1 MVRRSSRFP
10 VLAGLGLALAAAIA
24 APVVL
29 QAKPPAAPAPSPM
42 AEAKASGYLTPS
54 QLPDSLLLVPPPP
67 AMGSPGRA
75 LDEAVNQEAR
85 AMRGT
90 PRFALAAQDAE
101 LHFPGAAN
109 HFSCPLGVQVSVEH
123 TPHLYRLLQRVAE
136 DAGDAA
142 EKAKAYYHVP
152 RPFMDNGEAS
162 CTPADEAEL
171 RPNGSYPSGHTSIGW
186 AWAQVLSEAD
196 PARTDALMARGRS
209 YGESRI
215 VCNVHWQ
222 SDVLA
227 SRIVGAATVA
237 RLQDNPQFRA
247 DLDGARK
254 EIAAARAQGLKPAK
268 DCAAEAETLQVRPAS
283 AL

>member
-1 MVRRSSRFP
+1 MLRRSSRFP
-10 VLAGLGLALAAAIA
+10 LLAGLGLALTAAIA
-24 APVVL
+24 APALL
-29 QAKPPAAPAPSPM
+29 QAKPPAATASKPM
-42 AEAKASGYLTPS
+42 AEAKTSGYLTPA

-67 AMGSPGRA
+67 AKGSPGRA
-75 LDEAVNQEAR
+75 LDEAVNKEAL
-85 AMRGT
+85 AMRGS
-90 PRFALAAQDAE
+90 PRFALAAQDAQ

-109 HFSCPLGVQVSVEH
+109 HFSCPLGIQVSAAH
-123 TPHLYRLLQRVAE
+123 TPHLYQLLLRVAQ

-152 RPFMDNGEAS
+152 RPFMDNGLAS
-162 CTPADEAEL
+162 CTPADEAAL

-209 YGESRI
+209 YGESRM

-227 SRIVGAATVA
+227 SRIVAAATVA
-237 RLQDNPQFRA
+237 KLQDNPQFRA
-247 DLDGARK
+247 DLEGARK
-254 EIAAARAQGLKPAK
+254 EIAAARAQGLTPAK
-268 DCAAEAETLQVRPAS
+268 DCAVEAKTLQVRPAS

>member
-1 MVRRSSRFP
+1 MP
-10 VLAGLGLALAAAIA
+10 LHAGLGLALSAAIA
-24 APVVL
+24 APALL
-29 QAKPPAAPAPSPM
+29 QAKPPAAPIARPM
-42 AEAKASGYLTPS
+42 AEGTAAGYLAPS

-67 AMGSPGRA
+67 AKDSPGRA
-75 LDEAVNQEAR
+75 LDEAVNKEAL
-85 AMRGT
+85 ALRGS

-101 LHFPGAAN
+101 LHFPAAAN
-109 HFSCPLGVQVSVEH
+109 HFSCPLGIQVSAQH

-171 RPNGSYPSGHTSIGW
+171 RPNGAYPSGHTSIGW

-227 SRIVGAATVA
+227 SRIVAAATVA
-237 RLQDNPQFRA
+237 KLQDNPQFRA
-247 DLDGARK
+247 DLEGARQ
-254 EIAAARAQGLKPAK
+254 EIGAARAQGLTPAK
-268 DCAAEAETLQVRPAS
+268 DCAAETKTQQVRPAS

>member
-10 VLAGLGLALAAAIA
+10 VLAGLGLALTAAIA
-24 APVVL
+24 APTLL
-29 QAKPPAAPAPSPM
+29 QAKPPAAAASKSM
-42 AEAKASGYLTPS
+42 AEAKASGYLTPA

-67 AMGSPGRA
+67 AKGSAGRA
-75 LDEAVNQEAR
+75 LDEAVNREAR

-90 PRFALAAQDAE
+90 PRFAQAAQDAE

-247 DLDGARK
+247 DLEGARK
-254 EIAAARAQGLKPAK
+254 EIAAARAQGLTPAK
-268 DCAAEAETLQVRPAS
+268 DCAAEAKTLQVRPAS

>member
-10 VLAGLGLALAAAIA
+10 LHAGLGLALAAALA
-24 APVVL
+24 APSL
-29 QAKPPAAPAPSPM
+29 LAAAAKPMAA
-42 AEAKASGYLTPS
+42 AKIAGYLSPS

-67 AMGSPGRA
+67 AKGSPGRA
-75 LDEAVNQEAR
+75 LDEAMNQQAL
-85 AMRGT
+85 ALRGS

-109 HFSCPLGVQVSVEH
+109 HFSCPLGIEVSAQH
-123 TPHLYRLLQRVAE
+123 TPHLYRLLQRVAM

-152 RPFMDNGEAS
+152 RPFIDNGEPS
-162 CTPADEAEL
+162 CTPAAEPEL

-186 AWAQVLSEAD
+186 AWAQVLSQAD
-196 PARTDALMARGRS
+196 PARTDALMVRGRS

-247 DLDGARK
+247 DLQAARK
-254 EIAAARAQGLKPAK
+254 EIAAARTQGLKPAK